1 MSRVDKYISLRAA
14 EKIRRAIQEAGGN
27 EVYFVGYTDKDLRVV
42 DVDVLARGNAFEV
55 PAILQAVSPGD
66 VVIHNHPSGKLTPS
80 SADINI
86 LSRLGEEGVAGYI
99 VNNDVTD
106 IYVVVEPL
114 KPKEIQPLDEDELVR
129 IISPAGPVAKKLSNY
144 EHRPQQEEMLRV
156 VARAFNQDELAVIEA
171 GTGTGKTLA
180 YLLPAIHWALRN
192 KERCLVSTN
201 TINLQEQIIYKDIPF
216 LQSVLSEKFNAVL
229 VKGRGNY
236 ICLRKAEE
244 LRLDM
249 DLYAEEEEKD
259 ELQKILDWA
268 KVTNDGSKAD
278 LGFVPSNEVWEKV
291 ASESETCTRARCRFF
306 NQCFVMRARREAA
319 KAHVLVVNHHL
330 LFADLALREITG
342 DLASVAVLPPYQRII
357 LDEAHHI
364 EDVATNYFGIG
375 ITRWGIARMLHRL
388 HRVRK
393 GIPRGLVHIVAER
406 LRAAQGKAPRKK
418 LDRLEQ
424 ILTTTLLPEVQE
436 AESLNEQVMEDL
448 YQVTVQVSLQLP
460 RREENNSE
468 AAKLRLTEAVLSM
481 YRAQPVLWEG
491 LQQFEAKLSRLSLVI
506 ADLVEG
512 LMELETAAPG
522 LASPRIEI
530 AALGERFAG
539 AAETLRV
546 VFHDTDEEWI
556 RWVEIKPRP
565 TRNIVRVGASP
576 LEIGPRLAEAVFN
589 SYRTV
594 VMTSATLAVDR
605 KFDFFKERVGLNL
618 VSPDRVVE
626 ELLPAPFNYREQV
639 IIGVPTDL
647 PEPSHPRFAEELVPL
662 LLEALQVTRG
672 RAFVLFTS
680 YSLLSRT
687 YNRLAGLLRDAGI
700 NPLRQGTAQRH
711 KLLEWFK
718 TDTHSVL
725 FATDSF
731 WEGVDVEGEALSS
744 VIITRLPFKVPTEP
758 VVEARVEAIAR
769 RGGNPFAEYTVPQAV
784 LKFKQGFGRLIR
796 RKTDRGCVLVFDKR
810 IIQKSYGRVFLNS
823 LPETRFVSGPR
834 QRVFQAVE
842 TFLASSTRPTTS
854 TTSEEPAAA
863 PPGPI
868 PSTGLPT

>member
-86 LSRLGEEGVAGYI
+86 LSRLGEEGVAGDI

-216 LQSVLSEKFNAVL
+216 LQSVLPEKFNAVL

-448 YQVTVQVSLQLP
+448 YQATVQVSLQLP

-539 AAETLRV
+539 AAETLRI
-546 VFHDTDEEWI
+546 VFHDTSEEWI

-594 VMTSATLAVDR
+594 AMTSATLAVDR

-639 IIGVPTDL
+639 IIGVPTDV

-834 QRVFQAVE
+834 QQVFQA
-842 TFLASSTRPTTS
+842 
-854 TTSEEPAAA
+854 
-863 PPGPI
+863 
-868 PSTGLPT
+868 

>member
-216 LQSVLSEKFNAVL
+216 LQSVLPEKFNAVL

-448 YQVTVQVSLQLP
+448 YQATVQVSLQLP

-481 YRAQPVLWEG
+481 YQAQPVLWEG

-539 AAETLRV
+539 AAETLRI
-546 VFHDTDEEWI
+546 VFHDTSEEWI

-639 IIGVPTDL
+639 IIGVPTDV

-834 QRVFQAVE
+834 QQVFQAVE
-842 TFLASSTRPTTS
+842 TFLASSAQPTTS
-854 TTSEEPAAA
+854 TTTEEPAAA

>member
-1 MSRVDKYISLRAA
+1 MARVDQYITARAV

-27 EVYFVGYTDKDLRVV
+27 EVYFVGYTDKDLRIV
-42 DVDVLARGNAFEV
+42 DVDVLARGNPFEV
-55 PAILQAVSPGD
+55 PAILQTVSEGD
-66 VVIHNHPSGKLTPS
+66 VVIHNHPSGDLTPS
-80 SADINI
+80 SADVNI
-86 LSRLGEEGVAGYI
+86 LSKLAGEGVAGYI

-106 IYVVVEPL
+106 IYVVVEPI

-129 IISPAGPVAKKLSNY
+129 ILSPLGPIARKLSNY

-156 VARAFNQDELAVIEA
+156 VTRAFNQNELAVIEA

-180 YLLPAIHWALRN
+180 YLLPAIHWALKN

-201 TINLQEQIIYKDIPF
+201 TINLQEQLVYKDIPF
-216 LQSVLSEKFNAVL
+216 LQSVLPEKFNAVL

-236 ICLRKAEE
+236 VCLRKVDE
-244 LRLDM
+244 LQLDL
-249 DLYAEEEEKD
+249 DLYVEEEEKD
-259 ELQKILDWA
+259 ELQKILDWV
-268 KVTNDGSKAD
+268 KVTSDGSKSD
-278 LGFVPSNEVWEKV
+278 LGFVPSNEIWEKV

-306 NQCFVMRARREAA
+306 NKCFVMRARREAA

-342 DLASVAVLPPYQRII
+342 DIASVAVLPPYQRIV

-375 ITRWGIARMLHRL
+375 ITRWGMSRLLHRL
-388 HRVRK
+388 HRLRK
-393 GIPRGLVHIVAER
+393 GIPRGLVHVVAER
-406 LRAAQGKAPRKK
+406 LRAAQGKVPRHK
-418 LDRLEQ
+418 LDKLER
-424 ILTTTLLPEVQE
+424 ILTMDLLPAVQE
-436 AESLNEQVMEDL
+436 AESLNEEVMEDL
-448 YQVTVQVSLQLP
+448 YQTTVQVSLQLP

-468 AAKLRLTEAVLSM
+468 AAKIRLTELVLSM
-481 YRAQPVLWEG
+481 YQAQPVLWEG
-491 LQQFEAKLSRLSLVI
+491 LKKYEAKLRSLSLLI
-506 ADLVEG
+506 ADLVDG
-512 LMELETAAPG
+512 LTELESAVPS

-530 AALGERFAG
+530 AALGERFAA

-546 VFHDTDEEWI
+546 VFQDSGDEWI

-565 TRNIVRVGASP
+565 NRNIVRVGASP
-576 LEIGPRLAEAVFN
+576 LEIGPRLAEAVFK
-589 SYRTV
+589 SYKTV

-605 KFDFFKERVGLNL
+605 KFDFFKERVGLSL
-618 VSPDRVVE
+618 VPGDRVVE

-639 IIGVPTDL
+639 IIGVPLDV

-662 LLEALQVTRG
+662 LWEALQVTRG

-680 YSLLSRT
+680 YSLLSRM
-687 YNRLAGLLRDAGI
+687 YNRLASLLRDAGME
-700 NPLRQGTAQRH
+700 PLRQGMAQRH

-718 TDTHSVL
+718 RDTHSVL

-769 RGGNPFAEYTVPQAV
+769 RGGNPFTEYTVPQAV

-796 RKTDRGCVLVFDKR
+796 RKTDRGCVLIFDKR
-810 IIQKSYGRVFLNS
+810 IVEKSYGRVFLNS

-834 QRVFQAVE
+834 QEVFQAVE
-842 TFLASSTRPTTS
+842 AFFTQAREPSDGAGPEISDLRERESATSPRPR
-854 TTSEEPAAA
+854 
-863 PPGPI
+863 G
-868 PSTGLPT
+868 